1 MAALSD
7 TMTESNAHL
16 SLGHGIHFCA
26 GAVLGRI
33 ELEIALGALI
43 QRLPGLRLEVPEQEL
58 KWIQAV
64 LGRGTESL
72 PVAF

>member
-1 MAALSD
+1 
-7 TMTESNAHL
+7 
-16 SLGHGIHFCA
+16 
-26 GAVLGRI
+26 VLGRI

-43 QRLPGLRLEVPEQEL
+43 QRLPGLRLGVPEQEL

>member
-1 MAALSD
+1 
-7 TMTESNAHL
+7 
-16 SLGHGIHFCA
+16 
-26 GAVLGRI
+26 VLGRI
-33 ELEIALGALI
+33 ELEIALGTLI
-43 QRLPGLRLEVPEQEL
+43 QRLPDLRLAVPEQEL

>member
-1 MAALSD
+1 MLDFTRSP
-7 TMTESNAHL
+7 NAHL
-16 SLGHGIHFCA
+16 SFGHGIHFCP

-58 KWIQAV
+58 KWVQAV